1 MITNSVD
8 AILLQSYAFSMIY
21 PHWPKVFSPR
31 RWLNDSF
38 FILLQWIYHLFYM
51 KNEDIDQQMLPEKSF
66 LQNGKYRVERRIA
79 SGGFGNTYEVTNIEF
94 EERMALKEFFM
105 KGISEREADSTMVS
119 VSNTLNKG
127 QFEAQKEKF
136 KKEARRLRRLHNPH
150 IVQVHD
156 LFEENGTAY
165 YAMDYV
171 DGESLSNRL
180 KRTHKPLSEQETL
193 TVLEQVLDALET
205 VHAQGIWHLDLKP
218 GNIMVGTDGTAK
230 LIDFGASKQMS
241 AGEGYTTTTTAMCYT
256 PGYAPTE
263 QIDQKMELIGPW
275 TDLYALGAT
284 LYKLL
289 TNNEPPTVSEMQEDG
304 AFTYPKTVSAKTRHL
319 IRWMMTPRRQMR
331 PQSVAEVREFLRKPF
346 TETATDND
354 SEDTV
359 YGPKKPQPAPKP
371 KPTPTPKPAWAK
383 WAAVAVAAFVAVGV
397 LYFKLKPKEPD
408 NPVGNP
414 ASIAEVVEEAT
425 KKGTNDVKKVSDRY
439 FKSALGV
446 CSYTG
451 PVDGDG
457 KPHGEGEAKFPDG
470 REYRGT
476 FVHGTME
483 GEDANF
489 RFSNGDTFVG
499 SFKANRFARGRYT
512 VKEDGSYFVG
522 TFSGGQPD
530 QGQWYDKQGNIIE

>member
-1 MITNSVD
+1 M
-8 AILLQSYAFSMIY
+8 
-21 PHWPKVFSPR
+21 P
-31 RWLNDSF
+31 
-38 FILLQWIYHLFYM
+38 
-51 KNEDIDQQMLPEKSF
+51 NEIKDQQLLLPEKTK
-66 LQNGKYRVERRIA
+66 LQMGKYRVERQLA
-79 SGGFGNTYEVTNIEF
+79 SGGFGNTYEVTNVEF

-105 KGISEREADSTMVS
+105 KGISERDDDSTTVS

-127 QFEAQKEKF
+127 QFEAQKDKF
-136 KKEARRLRRLHNPH
+136 KKEARRLRKLHNPH

-180 KRTHKPLSEQETL
+180 KRTRKPLSEQETL
-193 TVLEQVLDALET
+193 SVLEQVLDALET

-218 GNIMVGTDGTAK
+218 GNIMVGSDGVAK

-241 AGEGYTTTTTAMCYT
+241 ASDGYTTTTTAMCYT

-275 TDLYALGAT
+275 TDLYALGGT

-289 TNNEPPTVSEMQEDG
+289 TNNEPPTVSEMQEAD
-304 AFTYPKTVSAKTRHL
+304 AFTYPKAVSAKTRHL
-319 IRWMMTPRRQMR
+319 IRWMMTPRRQLR
-331 PQSVAEVREFLRKPF
+331 PQSVADVRDFLKKPF
-346 TETATDND
+346 TEPETDNG

-359 YGPKKPQPAPKP
+359 YVPKPQPSPTP
-371 KPTPTPKPAWAK
+371 KPTPTPKPAWTK
-383 WAAVAVAAFVAVGV
+383 WAAAAVAALVLVSVLFFV
-397 LYFKLKPKEPD
+397 LKPKEQD
-408 NPVGNP
+408 NTTD
-414 ASIAEVVEEAT
+414 EAT
-425 KKGTNDVKKVSDRY
+425 PHSEIVENNPNLPDVLKDRLLSQDDVKTVTNSY

-451 PVDGDG
+451 PVDDNGN
-457 KPHGEGEAKFPDG
+457 PHGKGEATFTDG

-483 GEDANF
+483 GKDANF
-489 RFSNGDTFVG
+489 RYSNGDTFVG

-530 QGQWYDKQGNIIE
+530 QGQWYDKQGNTIE

>member
-1 MITNSVD
+1 
-8 AILLQSYAFSMIY
+8 
-21 PHWPKVFSPR
+21 
-31 RWLNDSF
+31 
-38 FILLQWIYHLFYM
+38 M

-66 LQNGKYRVERRIA
+66 LQNGKYRVDRRIA

-105 KGISEREADSTMVS
+105 KGVSEREADSTKVS

-165 YAMDYV
+165 YAMDFV
-171 DGESLSNRL
+171 DGESLSTRL
-180 KRTHKPLSEQETL
+180 KRTQQPVPEAEVKAILM
-193 TVLEQVLDALET
+193 QVLDALEE

-218 GNIMVGTDGTAK
+218 GNIMVDVGGTAK

-241 AGEGYTTTTTAMCYT
+241 ASEGYTTTTTSLCYT

-289 TNNEPPTVSEMQEDG
+289 TNIDPPTSSELQEDN
-304 AFTYPKTVSAKTRHL
+304 AFTYPVRVSGQMRYL
-319 IRWMMTPRRQMR
+319 IKWMMTPKRQRR
-331 PQSVAEVREFLRKPF
+331 PQSVAEVKAFLQKPF
-346 TETATDND
+346 TETDD
-354 SEDTV
+354 DDEETV
-359 YGPKKPQPAPKP
+359 VGKKPEP
-371 KPTPTPKPAWAK
+371 KPTPKPTPKPFPVK
-383 WAAVAVAAFVAVGV
+383 WVAAGVAGILLTVLLVFVLKPSDNPDPKSVADSTLVAAVQQA
-397 LYFKLKPKEPD
+397 KE
-408 NPVGNP
+408 V
-414 ASIAEVVEEAT
+414 T
-425 KKGTNDVKKVSDRY
+425 VKTVKDRY

-451 PVDGDG
+451 PVDGEDQPNG
-457 KPHGEGEAKFPDG
+457 TGEASFTDG
-470 REYRGT
+470 RLYRGP

-483 GEDANF
+483 GDGAFF
-489 RFSNGDTFVG
+489 RYDNGDTFEG
-499 SFKANRFARGRYT
+499 SFNNNAFARGRYT
-512 VKEDGSYFVG
+512 MKADGSYFEG
-522 TFSGGQPD
+522 TFKDGQPD
-530 QGQWYDKQGNIIE
+530 KGQWYDKNNNKI

>member
-1 MITNSVD
+1 
-8 AILLQSYAFSMIY
+8 
-21 PHWPKVFSPR
+21 
-31 RWLNDSF
+31 
-38 FILLQWIYHLFYM
+38 M

-66 LQNGKYRVERRIA
+66 LQNGKYRVDRRIA

-105 KGISEREADSTMVS
+105 KGISEREADSTKVS

-136 KKEARRLRRLHNPH
+136 KKEARRLRRLHNSH

-171 DGESLSNRL
+171 DGESLSTRL
-180 KRTHKPLSEQETL
+180 KRTQQPVPEAEVKAILM
-193 TVLEQVLDALET
+193 QVLDALEE

-218 GNIMVGTDGTAK
+218 GNIMVDVGGTAK

-241 AGEGYTTTTTAMCYT
+241 ASDGYTTTTTSLCYT

-289 TNNEPPTVSEMQEDG
+289 TNIDPPTSSELQEDN
-304 AFTYPKTVSAKTRHL
+304 AFTYPVRVSGQMRYL
-319 IRWMMTPRRQMR
+319 IKWMMTPKRQRR
-331 PQSVAEVREFLRKPF
+331 PQSVAEVKAFLQKPF
-346 TETATDND
+346 AETADD
-354 SEDTV
+354 DEETV
-359 YGPKKPQPAPKP
+359 PGKKPEPKP
-371 KPTPTPKPAWAK
+371 IPKPIPKPFPVK
-383 WAAVAVAAFVAVGV
+383 WVAAGVAGILLAVLLVFVLKPSDNPDPKSVADSTLVAAVQQA
-397 LYFKLKPKEPD
+397 KE
-408 NPVGNP
+408 V
-414 ASIAEVVEEAT
+414 T
-425 KKGTNDVKKVSDRY
+425 VKTVKDRY

-451 PVDGDG
+451 PVDDEDQPNGT
-457 KPHGEGEAKFPDG
+457 GEASFTDG
-470 REYRGT
+470 RFYRGP

-483 GEDANF
+483 GDGAFF
-489 RFSNGDTFVG
+489 RYDNGDTFEG
-499 SFKANRFARGRYT
+499 SFRKNAFARGRYT
-512 VKEDGSYFVG
+512 MKADDSYFEG
-522 TFSGGQPD
+522 TFKDGQPD
-530 QGQWYDKQGNIIE
+530 KGQWYDKNNNKI

>member
-1 MITNSVD
+1 
-8 AILLQSYAFSMIY
+8 
-21 PHWPKVFSPR
+21 
-31 RWLNDSF
+31 
-38 FILLQWIYHLFYM
+38 M

-105 KGISEREADSTMVS
+105 KGVSEREADSTKVS

-165 YAMDYV
+165 YAMDFV
-171 DGESLSNRL
+171 DGESLSTRL
-180 KRTHKPLSEQETL
+180 KRTQQPVPEAEVKAILM
-193 TVLEQVLDALET
+193 QVLDALEE

-218 GNIMVGTDGTAK
+218 GNIMVDVGGTAK

-241 AGEGYTTTTTAMCYT
+241 ASDGYTTTTTSLCYT

-289 TNNEPPTVSEMQEDG
+289 TNIDPPTSSELQEDN
-304 AFTYPKTVSAKTRHL
+304 AFTYPVRVSGQMRYL
-319 IRWMMTPRRQMR
+319 IKWMMTPKRQRR
-331 PQSVAEVREFLRKPF
+331 PQSVAEVKAFLQKPF
-346 TETATDND
+346 TETDD
-354 SEDTV
+354 DDEETV
-359 YGPKKPQPAPKP
+359 VGKKPEPKP
-371 KPTPTPKPAWAK
+371 IPEPTPKPFPAK
-383 WAAVAVAAFVAVGV
+383 WVAAGVAGILLAVLLVFVLKPSDNPDPKPVADSTLVAAVQQA
-397 LYFKLKPKEPD
+397 KE
-408 NPVGNP
+408 V
-414 ASIAEVVEEAT
+414 T
-425 KKGTNDVKKVSDRY
+425 VKTVKDRY

-451 PVDGDG
+451 PVDGEDQPNG
-457 KPHGEGEAKFPDG
+457 RGEASFTDG
-470 REYRGT
+470 RLYRGP

-483 GEDANF
+483 GDGAFF
-489 RFSNGDTFVG
+489 RYDNGDTFEG
-499 SFKANRFARGRYT
+499 SFKNNAFARGRYT
-512 VKEDGSYFVG
+512 MKADGSYFEG
-522 TFSGGQPD
+522 TFKDGQPD
-530 QGQWYDKQGNIIE
+530 KGQRYDKNNNKI

>member
-1 MITNSVD
+1 
-8 AILLQSYAFSMIY
+8 
-21 PHWPKVFSPR
+21 
-31 RWLNDSF
+31 
-38 FILLQWIYHLFYM
+38 M

-171 DGESLSNRL
+171 DGESLSTRL
-180 KRTHKPLSEQETL
+180 KRTQQPVPEAEVKAILM
-193 TVLEQVLDALET
+193 QVLDALEE

-218 GNIMVGTDGTAK
+218 GNIMVDVGGTAK

-241 AGEGYTTTTTAMCYT
+241 ASDGYTTTTTSLCYT

-289 TNNEPPTVSEMQEDG
+289 TNIDPPTSSELQEDN
-304 AFTYPKTVSAKTRHL
+304 AFTYPVRVSGQMRYL
-319 IRWMMTPRRQMR
+319 IKWMMTPKRQRR
-331 PQSVAEVREFLRKPF
+331 PQSVAEVKAFLQKPF
-346 TETATDND
+346 TETDD
-354 SEDTV
+354 DDEETV
-359 YGPKKPQPAPKP
+359 VGKKPEPKPIP
-371 KPTPTPKPAWAK
+371 KPTPKPFPVKWVAAGVAGILLAVLLVFVLKPSDNPDPKPVADSPLV
-383 WAAVAVAAFVAVGV
+383 AAVQQA
-397 LYFKLKPKEPD
+397 KE
-408 NPVGNP
+408 V
-414 ASIAEVVEEAT
+414 T
-425 KKGTNDVKKVSDRY
+425 VKTVKDRY

-451 PVDGDG
+451 PVDGEDQPNG
-457 KPHGEGEAKFPDG
+457 TGEASFTDG
-470 REYRGT
+470 RLYRGP
-476 FVHGTME
+476 FMHGTME
-483 GEDANF
+483 GDGAFF
-489 RFSNGDTFVG
+489 RYDNGDTFEG
-499 SFKANRFARGRYT
+499 SFKNNAFARGRYT
-512 VKEDGSYFVG
+512 MKADGSYFEG
-522 TFSGGQPD
+522 TFKDGQPD
-530 QGQWYDKQGNIIE
+530 KGQWYDKNNNKI

>member
-1 MITNSVD
+1 
-8 AILLQSYAFSMIY
+8 
-21 PHWPKVFSPR
+21 
-31 RWLNDSF
+31 
-38 FILLQWIYHLFYM
+38 
-51 KNEDIDQQMLPEKSF
+51 MLPEKSF

-165 YAMDYV
+165 YAMDFV
-171 DGESLSNRL
+171 EGESLSTRL
-180 KRTHKPLSEQETL
+180 KRTHQPMPEAEVRGMLM
-193 TVLEQVLDALET
+193 QVLDALEE

-218 GNIMVGTDGTAK
+218 GNIMVDVKGTAK

-241 AGEGYTTTTTAMCYT
+241 ASEGYTTTTTSLCYT

-289 TNNEPPTVSEMQEDG
+289 TNIDPPTSSELQEDN
-304 AFTYPKTVSAKTRHL
+304 AFTYPVRVSGQMRSL
-319 IRWMMTPRRQMR
+319 IKWMMTPRRQRR
-331 PQSVAEVREFLRKPF
+331 PQSVAEVKAFLQKPF
-346 TETATDND
+346 TETAADD
-354 SEDTV
+354 EETV
-359 YGPKKPQPAPKP
+359 IGKKPEQKPIPEPTPKKPFPVKWVAAGVAGIVLAVLLAFVLKP
-371 KPTPTPKPAWAK
+371 SGNSDTKSVADSTLV
-383 WAAVAVAAFVAVGV
+383 AAVQQA
-397 LYFKLKPKEPD
+397 KE
-408 NPVGNP
+408 V
-414 ASIAEVVEEAT
+414 T
-425 KKGTNDVKKVSDRY
+425 VKKVKDRY

-451 PVDGDG
+451 PVDDEDRPNGT
-457 KPHGEGEAKFPDG
+457 GEASFTDG
-470 REYRGT
+470 RLYRGP

-483 GEDANF
+483 GDGVFF
-489 RFSNGDTFVG
+489 RYDNGDTYEG
-499 SFKANRFARGRYT
+499 SFKNNAFARGRYT
-512 VKEDGSYFVG
+512 MKADGSYFEG
-522 TFSGGQPD
+522 TFKDGQPD
-530 QGQWYDKQGNIIE
+530 KGQWHDKSNNKI